1 MQDNRILVA
10 LKSSNATLF
19 VLALALAAQI
29 PHAADVF
36 RLIVHGDG
44 WLPVAHSYGYAVA
57 LELAVLLFVVQSRHT
72 ESYGFAVVSVCINL
86 SYYYL
91 HSVALFSPAA
101 LPAWLI
107 SVALPIAIARYS
119 HAVVEPV
126 QALPDRQPSAQRKA
140 KAVQPE
146 EAVAQPVQ
154 QPDKRTRAKQLHS
167 EGLSQGQ
174 IAKSIDVDRSTVNRW
189 LRATNGAKA
198 AA

>member
-1 MQDNRILVA
+1 MNDNRILVA
-10 LKSSNATLF
+10 LKSSNATLA
-19 VLALALAAQI
+19 VLTLALAAQI

-36 RLIVHGDG
+36 RLIVHGNG
-44 WLPVAHSYGYAVA
+44 WLSTVHSYGYAVA
-57 LELAVLLFVVQSRHT
+57 LELAVLLFVVQGRHL

-126 QALPDRQPSAQRKA
+126 QHTVVEPVPTVAPVHVGAEDVVQPVQSDKRQQAHNMHSEGFTIAQIAKELSVHRNTVGGWLRANGA
-140 KAVQPE
+140 KAVQ
-146 EAVAQPVQ
+146 
-154 QPDKRTRAKQLHS
+154 S
-167 EGLSQGQ
+167 
-174 IAKSIDVDRSTVNRW
+174 
-189 LRATNGAKA
+189 
-198 AA
+198 